1 MRTCKQQK
9 VPIICAKKVIEATS
23 RKLKKVEKK
32 ARLVERGY
40 DFDNIKLDTLA
51 CDQSSTTSNNAE

>member
-9 VPIICAKKVIEATS
+9 VPICAKKVIEATS